1 MLILPTHVRER
12 QHDKNTR
19 KTCHY
24 HAVVTHFP
32 QHRVKGE
39 GDRA

>member
-1 MLILPTHVRER
+1 MLILPTHVKES

-19 KTCHY
+19 KIYHY